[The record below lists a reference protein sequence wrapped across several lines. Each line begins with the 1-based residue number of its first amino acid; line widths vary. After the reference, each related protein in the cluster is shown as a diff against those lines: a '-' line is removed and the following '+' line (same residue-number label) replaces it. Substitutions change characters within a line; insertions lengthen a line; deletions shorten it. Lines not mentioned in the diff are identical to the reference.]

1 MYFEKQLYKLLNEQ
15 SVKFKDKDGKDHEID
30 MDTAKQYKQDIDGG
44 DKSDYKR
51 LAVKAAGL
59 DKDDSQGDG
68 GKEAPKKVSKIDTN
82 PFDDKPADDKP
93 AGDEPADKPSDK
105 GTDNLKGVPSK
116 FPEFELAEEPFDHDD
131 YDEDMENEISDEVV
145 SYFVDNADKEAM
157 KDYTPEEMQDFV
169 QAQSEK
175 LVAKYQQPDG
185 VPNEKRSMLAYRN
198 DLIDNVRFELGY
210 EDGEAGFDA
219 DEIGSGDGD
228 DKSKMIAKHGT
239 NLPSGTDSNTKV
251 SDLDEDAIEEF
262 FEDVADEYS
271 EEYDIT
277 PGVMAD
283 NSTYIIRQAREDGE
297 TLGDLIDSIE
307 SAAQEFAEEE
317 GYYGYDE
324 NVKSKNQPLRENYNR
339 LFKGR
344 DIL

>member
-1 MYFEKQLYKLLNEQ
+1 
-15 SVKFKDKDGKDHEID
+15 
-30 MDTAKQYKQDIDGG
+30 
-44 DKSDYKR
+44 
-51 LAVKAAGL
+51 
-59 DKDDSQGDG
+59 
-68 GKEAPKKVSKIDTN
+68 
-82 PFDDKPADDKP
+82 
-93 AGDEPADKPSDK
+93 
-105 GTDNLKGVPSK
+105 
-116 FPEFELAEEPFDHDD
+116 
-131 YDEDMENEISDEVV
+131 
-145 SYFVDNADKEAM
+145 
-157 KDYTPEEMQDFV
+157 
-169 QAQSEK
+169 
-175 LVAKYQQPDG
+175 
-185 VPNEKRSMLAYRN
+185 
-198 DLIDNVRFELGY
+198 
-210 EDGEAGFDA
+210 
-219 DEIGSGDGD
+219 
-228 DKSKMIAKHGT
+228 MIAKHGT

>member
-1 MYFEKQLYKLLNEQ
+1 MYFEKKLYKLLNENEI
-15 SVKFKDKDGKDHEID
+15 SFKDKEGKEHNID
-30 MDTAKQYKQDIDGG
+30 LDTAKQYKADIDAG
-44 DKSDYKR
+44 DKSDYKK

-59 DKDDSQGDG
+59 DKDDSQSDG
-68 GKEAPKKVSKIDTN
+68 GKETPKKVAKIDTN

-105 GTDNLKGVPSK
+105 GEDNLKGVPSQ

-131 YDEDMENEISDEVV
+131 YDEDMENEIADEVV

-210 EDGEAGFDA
+210 ADGEAGFDA
-219 DEIGSGDGD
+219 DEGPKESVQPKKKPFLKEQLERIGGL
-228 DKSKMIAKHGT
+228 K
-239 NLPSGTDSNTKV
+239 
-251 SDLDEDAIEEF
+251 
-262 FEDVADEYS
+262 
-271 EEYDIT
+271 
-277 PGVMAD
+277 
-283 NSTYIIRQAREDGE
+283 
-297 TLGDLIDSIE
+297 
-307 SAAQEFAEEE
+307 
-317 GYYGYDE
+317 
-324 NVKSKNQPLRENYNR
+324 
-339 LFKGR
+339 
-344 DIL
+344 